1 MWCNILLRTM
11 DARGT
16 LTLILI
22 SILFN
27 SIHKIANSGAFF
39 HTEATSDLISS
50 HGHMQGQL
58 STTVTPEKDLSRV
71 DLAARGLWG
80 LGVESL
86 SANCRVDFSLIGVVV
101 PMCTIVTDQSRGDL
115 LCIPMTPAPKTQ
127 NDCTLSSQILC
138 TG

>member
-1 MWCNILLRTM
+1 M
-11 DARGT
+11 DTRGT

-39 HTEATSDLISS
+39 HTEATSDLDSS

-101 PMCTIVTDQSRGDL
+101 PSGDRDQTTSRRSTVHSDDTCTKNTKRLHPFLANPLYRTKGVLTV
-115 LCIPMTPAPKTQ
+115 A
-127 NDCTLSSQILC
+127 
-138 TG
+138 

>member
-1 MWCNILLRTM
+1 MG
-11 DARGT
+11 ARGT

-39 HTEATSDLISS
+39 HTEATSDLDSS

-127 NDCTLSSQILC
+127 KRLHSFLANPLYRMKGVLTVA
-138 TG
+138 

>member
-1 MWCNILLRTM
+1 M
-11 DARGT
+11 D
-16 LTLILI
+16 LPQ
-22 SILFN
+22 
-27 SIHKIANSGAFF
+27 
-39 HTEATSDLISS
+39 
-50 HGHMQGQL
+50 GHMQGQL

-127 NDCTLSSQILC
+127 KTTVPFPRKSSVQDERC
-138 TG
+138 AVA